1 MLRAR
6 IHSYQ
11 KSTQLGVSASLPIK
25 TNSVH
30 NISFE
35 TQNPGGFTVC
45 NFRMNVP
52 FDQAIDVYGNWHGYK
67 VVIEGG
73 DGSVAWEGRIE
84 DITAEP
90 GQATIVARG
99 RWSTLF
105 DQYFDDGSLLDQ
117 PTTENGLDQFDS
129 YIPMYG
135 SGQQIAQS
143 FQIADARALRDIQV
157 RLMNTG
163 MTSGKIYVGLH
174 SDSGGSPGTEI
185 VSRTIPVTSIP
196 AAGSSEYINLYT
208 ESRLSASTTYWIVV
222 RGGDEYWANIQ
233 GATGTDDSGVSSK
246 TYVSDSGTNF
256 YNLGIRVGMQITNTT
271 DAATGNVT
279 SIPLNEKTSP
289 AKKVYWTQ
297 TDLDVGSGRFTDLTN
312 AYDNNLGTQVT
323 VSPFSA
329 DNDVIDVGHSDDFGG
344 IEFHVGSNANSTP
357 GELKAY
363 YANDKEWSEL
373 TIVKNTTINDDGVP
387 FSQDGEISWIVPA
400 GWPEDDVNSILGYWV
415 RFELSAASSSFDIEE
430 IYVGRNSRL
439 DFSTLNWDNGDQ
451 WTYLKCMNVGVDS
464 AGSYT
469 SGVCKVYNAGSWV
482 QQSYDVIFY
491 VWGQPLYYYTSGTGT
506 YADDI
511 ISDVLTE
518 AEFVQEGVL
527 EDTGPLINPIA
538 FKNGEKQG
546 DVIDKMM
553 RFGSS
558 DATPEPM
565 AFLIY
570 EDGYA
575 NYRKLADGNTW
586 YVDMSNL
593 TIGQQAFNITS
604 SLSDLY
610 SKIAVIYSDS
620 VGSRA
625 VTPWIENDALYDKYG
640 YYKEGLF
647 SISGASE
654 TLAELLSEMVAEIY
668 AAQAQKSGILI
679 DGYVQDKGGNRWPA
693 WYVRAGDTI
702 KLRNVLPQSVALTVD
717 EIDRVE
723 TMYVQGTSYDADT
736 GRLTITPS
744 NMTKDVVDILMTL
757 AGLSGGSIS

>member
-6 IHSYQ
+6 IHAYTKDVS
-11 KSTQLGVSASLPIK
+11 LGKTAMLPIDS
-25 TNSVH
+25 NSIH
-30 NISFE
+30 GISFE

-45 NFRMNVP
+45 NFRINVP
-52 FDQAIDVYGNWHGYK
+52 FYQAIDIYGNWQGYK

-73 DGSVAWEGRIE
+73 DGTVAWEGRIE

-105 DQYFDDGSLLDQ
+105 DKYFDDGSLLDQ
-117 PTTENGLDQFDS
+117 PSEEHGINNLTS
-129 YIPMYG
+129 YLPIYG
-135 SGQQIAQS
+135 SGQQLAQS
-143 FQIADARALRDIQV
+143 FQLTDARALRDIQV

-163 MTSGKIYVGLH
+163 MTAGKIYVGLH
-174 SDSGGSPGTEI
+174 SDSGGSPGAEI

-208 ESRLSASTTYWIVV
+208 DSRLSASTTYWIVV
-222 RGGDEYWANIQ
+222 RGGDEYWTNIQ
-233 GATGTDDSGVSSK
+233 GASGTDDSGVSSK

-256 YNLGIRVGMQITNTT
+256 YNLGIRTGMQITNTT
-271 DAATGNVT
+271 DSTTGNVT
-279 SIPLNEKTSP
+279 GIPLNEKTSP
-289 AKKVYWTQ
+289 TKKVYWTQ
-297 TDLDVGSGRFTDLTN
+297 TDLDIGSGRFTDLTN

-323 VSPFSA
+323 VSPFNA
-329 DNDVIDVGHSDDFGG
+329 DNDVIDVGHNDDFGG
-344 IEFHVGSNANSTP
+344 IEFHVGSNANKTP

-363 YANDKEWSEL
+363 YANDTEWSEL
-373 TIVKNTTINDDGVP
+373 TIVKNTTITDDGVP
-387 FSQDGEISWIVPA
+387 FGQDGEISWIVPA

-451 WTYLKCMNVGVDS
+451 WTYLKCMNVGVDDTY
-464 AGSYT
+464 SYT
-469 SGVCKVYNAGSWV
+469 GGAFKSFNNGTWSSAN
-482 QQSYDVIFY
+482 YDMIFY
-491 VWGQPLYYYTSGTGT
+491 VWGHPLYYYTSGTAT

-511 ISDVLTE
+511 ISDVLSL
-518 AEFVQEGVL
+518 ADFVQEGVL
-527 EDTGPLINPIA
+527 EDTGPVISPIA

-570 EDGYA
+570 ENGYA
-575 NYRKLADGNTW
+575 HYRKLTDGNTW
-586 YVDMSNL
+586 YVDPSNL
-593 TIGQQAFNITS
+593 TIGEQAMNITS

-610 SKIAVIYSDS
+610 SKTAVIYSDA
-620 VGSRA
+620 VGSRS
-625 VTPWIENDALYDKYG
+625 VTPWIENDALYDKFQ

-654 TLAELLSEMVAEIY
+654 TLAEILSEMVAEIY
-668 AAQAQKSGILI
+668 GAQAQKSGILI
-679 DGYVQDKGGNRWPA
+679 DGYVQDKGGNLWPC

-702 KLRNVLPQSVALTVD
+702 KLRNVLPQSVALTAD

-723 TMYVQGTSYDADT
+723 TMYIQGTSYDADT

-744 NMTKDVVDILMTL
+744 NMTRDIVDILMTL
-757 AGLSGGSIS
+757 AGLSGGSIT